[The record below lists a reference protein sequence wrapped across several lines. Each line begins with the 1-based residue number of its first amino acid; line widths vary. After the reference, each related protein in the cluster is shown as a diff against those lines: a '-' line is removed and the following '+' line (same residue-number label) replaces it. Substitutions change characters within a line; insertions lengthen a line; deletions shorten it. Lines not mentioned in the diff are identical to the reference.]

1 MGLKVLRSDNGIFME
16 NTYILLDQ
24 DQCLSAVVDPG
35 TINDDL
41 INAISSTGSL
51 DMIILTHGHAD
62 HMAAISEYTALY
74 PEASIIA
81 SSDEKHF
88 LTDPKLNNSKSIA
101 GKEVAVEADIY
112 VEDGQVIKF
121 GTHDLRFIKTP
132 GHTPGGMCIYTE
144 GLLFSGDTLFR
155 LSVGRTDLAEADTES
170 LMESISNKLY
180 SLPEETLVYPGH
192 GPETTIG
199 LEKRMNPFV

>member
-41 INAISSTGSL
+41 INAIRSTGSL
-51 DMIILTHGHAD
+51 DMIVLTHGHAD
-62 HMAAISEYTALY
+62 HMASISEYKALY
-74 PEASIIA
+74 PEANIIA

-88 LTDPKLNNSKSIA
+88 LTDPELNNSKYIA
-101 GKEVAVEADIY
+101 GKEIAVEADIY

-170 LMESISNKLY
+170 LMASISNKLY
-180 SLPEETLVYPGH
+180 SLPDETLVYPGH

-199 LEKRMNPFV
+199 LEKRMNPCV

>member
-51 DMIILTHGHAD
+51 DMIIITHGHAD

-88 LTDPKLNNSKSIA
+88 LTDPELNNSKSIA

-180 SLPEETLVYPGH
+180 SLPDETLVYPGH

>member
-62 HMAAISEYTALY
+62 HMAAISEYKVLY
-74 PEASIIA
+74 PEANIIA

-88 LTDPKLNNSKSIA
+88 LTDPELNNSKSIA
-101 GKEVAVEADIY
+101 GKEIAVEADIY

-180 SLPEETLVYPGH
+180 SLPDETMVYPGH

>member
-35 TINDDL
+35 TINADL

-51 DMIILTHGHAD
+51 DMIILTHGHGD

-74 PEASIIA
+74 PEAKIIA
-81 SSDEKHF
+81 SSDEKRF
-88 LTDPKLNNSKSIA
+88 LTDPELNNSKSIA

-180 SLPEETLVYPGH
+180 SLPDETLVYPGH

>member
-62 HMAAISEYTALY
+62 HIAAISEFTSRY
-74 PEASIIA
+74 PDAKIVA
-81 SSDEKHF
+81 SSDEKDF
-88 LTDPKLNNSKSIA
+88 LSHPELNNSRTIT
-101 GKEVAVEADIY
+101 GKDITVNADIY

-155 LSVGRTDLAEADTES
+155 LSVGRTDLAEADTER
-170 LMESISNKLY
+170 LMKSISNKLY
-180 SLPEETLVYPGH
+180 SLPDETLVYPGH

>member
-41 INAISSTGSL
+41 INAIRSTGSL

-62 HMAAISEYTALY
+62 HMASISEYKALY
-74 PEASIIA
+74 PEANIIA

-88 LTDPKLNNSKSIA
+88 LTDPELNNSKYIA
-101 GKEVAVEADIY
+101 GKEIAVEADIY

-170 LMESISNKLY
+170 LMASISNKLY
-180 SLPEETLVYPGH
+180 SLPDETLVYPGH

>member
-74 PEASIIA
+74 PEANIIA

-88 LTDPKLNNSKSIA
+88 LTDPELNNSKSIA

-180 SLPEETLVYPGH
+180 SLPDETLVYPGH

>member
-62 HMAAISEYTALY
+62 HMAAISEYKALY
-74 PEASIIA
+74 PEAKIIA
-81 SSDEKHF
+81 SSDKKHF
-88 LTDPKLNNSKSIA
+88 LTDPELNNSKSIA

-180 SLPEETLVYPGH
+180 SLPDETLVYPGH

>member
-62 HMAAISEYTALY
+62 HMAAISEYKVLY
-74 PEASIIA
+74 PEANIIA

-88 LTDPKLNNSKSIA
+88 LTDPELNNSKSIA
-101 GKEVAVEADIY
+101 GKEIAVEADIY

-155 LSVGRTDLAEADTES
+155 LSVGRTDLAKADTES

-180 SLPEETLVYPGH
+180 SLPDETMVYPGH

>member
-51 DMIILTHGHAD
+51 DMIILTHGHGD

-74 PEASIIA
+74 PEAKIIA
-81 SSDEKHF
+81 SSDEKRF
-88 LTDPKLNNSKSIA
+88 LTDPELNNSKSIA

-180 SLPEETLVYPGH
+180 SLPDETLVYPGH

>member
-16 NTYILLDQ
+16 NTYILMDQ

-51 DMIILTHGHAD
+51 DMIILTHGHGD

-74 PEASIIA
+74 PEAKIIA

-88 LTDPKLNNSKSIA
+88 LTDPELNNSKSIA

-180 SLPEETLVYPGH
+180 SLPDETLVYPGH

>member
-51 DMIILTHGHAD
+51 DMIVLTHGHAD
-62 HMAAISEYTALY
+62 HMAAISEYKALY
-74 PEASIIA
+74 PEANIIA

-88 LTDPKLNNSKSIA
+88 LTDPELNNSKYIA
-101 GKEVAVEADIY
+101 GKEIAVEADIY

-170 LMESISNKLY
+170 LMASISNKLY
-180 SLPEETLVYPGH
+180 SLPDETLVYPGH

>member
-88 LTDPKLNNSKSIA
+88 LTDPELNNSKSIA

-180 SLPEETLVYPGH
+180 SLPDETLVYPGH

>member
-88 LTDPKLNNSKSIA
+88 LTDPELNNSKSIA

-170 LMESISNKLY
+170 LMDSISNKLY
-180 SLPEETLVYPGH
+180 SLPDETLVYPGH